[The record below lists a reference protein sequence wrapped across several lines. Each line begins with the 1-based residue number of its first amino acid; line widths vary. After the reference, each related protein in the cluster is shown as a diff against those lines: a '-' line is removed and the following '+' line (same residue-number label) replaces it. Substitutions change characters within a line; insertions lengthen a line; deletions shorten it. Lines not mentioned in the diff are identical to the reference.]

1 MANRETDE
9 HRARL
14 LAHDRDEESFH
25 SHRWQSPQSLCRQS
39 SSFAGILLLIVATA
53 MFISATISVLSPN
66 SLRHDS
72 HSLEHEDQHDRAHE
86 HHDEFCPQ
94 PTSPCSKPVN
104 RREWRSLTISERKE
118 FIDAFQCMSKL
129 PGNWLFNGTLYDDWA
144 HLHGGIGS
152 WSHRSASFLPWH
164 RYTLFMWER
173 TLKESCD
180 FHSPIPYW
188 DWTLDWQNLASS
200 SIWDAE
206 TGFGGDGTRGEQT
219 TVGGGSCVEDG
230 PFRNLRPKLYNHTY
244 LEHCLSRGFNDMMR
258 RPVKALSPESMG
270 AIMRNTTYAGFEK
283 RVEFTLH
290 NGLHEAIGGDFK
302 ALTAA
307 NDPIFFLHHAQVD
320 RLWWRWQREDPAAR
334 LYQYGGS
341 GLRHMF
347 NSRGPSTIEDKLVSG
362 GLLPDVKVKEVMD
375 TEGDMLCYR
384 YS

>member
-86 HHDEFCPQ
+86 HDDEFCPQ

-129 PGNWLFNGTLYDDWA
+129 PGNWLSNGTLYDDWA

-206 TGFGGDGTRGEQT
+206 TGFGGDGTRDEQT

-244 LEHCLSRGFNDMMR
+244 LEHCLSRGFNDTMR